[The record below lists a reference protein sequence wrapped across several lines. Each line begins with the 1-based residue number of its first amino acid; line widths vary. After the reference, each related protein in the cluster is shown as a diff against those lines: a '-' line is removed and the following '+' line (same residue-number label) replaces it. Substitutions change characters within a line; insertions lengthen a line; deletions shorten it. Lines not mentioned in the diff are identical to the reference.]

1 MRSFSL
7 SHLNLYRNQLDLA
20 LNFDTALD
28 CVILGVQ
35 SYYMDLNPVEL
46 CMTVEELEEI
56 YRDENREVQEL
67 FSLIKGDDFIIGQ
80 EFY

>member
-1 MRSFSL
+1 
-7 SHLNLYRNQLDLA
+7 
-20 LNFDTALD
+20 
-28 CVILGVQ
+28 
-35 SYYMDLNPVEL
+35 MDLNPVEL

-80 EFY
+80 EYYQKGLLKASKEIVERIVEKKYSDIPLQGRFRNCS

>member
-1 MRSFSL
+1 M
-7 SHLNLYRNQLDLA
+7 
-20 LNFDTALD
+20 NFDTALD

-80 EFY
+80 EYY